1 MHGTGTL
8 VGDLPEMSAVGNV
21 FKHRRRA
28 DGPLPV
34 GTVKASFGHSGG
46 AAGMASLLKRIMAT
60 CSQSQLSITEK
71 KIGGIS
77 TKSTVQTQLAV
88 LTLEI
93 GLAAFWKV
101 AGVQLVMGH
110 SLGEYA
116 ALHVAG
122 VLSLADML
130 FLPTSR
136 PRCPFTEL
144 TRRIFTARL
153 GSLQMLAARHVVVS
167 PLQQEGLF
175 KKPSKWTYRH
185 VELFCSFED
194 PLPAPALQDKQ
205 LEKGSGARY
214 VNGLLK
220 RDNIRWRTTMMRKLL
235 EHPNHTFEN
244 TARFYFDGRCVE
256 TFDCLIVCHD
266 TGPTITAYFDGGSLS
281 PVHYRPFNQ
290 SLQLPHP
297 RILALLVTVA
307 YRQSEQDGIRRCS
320 SNPRI
325 LHLLVP
331 EQTKTNT
338 GNDGK
343 HSDARMGT
351 GAPLENN
358 PKQ

>member
-46 AAGMASLLKRIMAT
+46 AAGMASLLKRIMVFRTDIIPPRKAT
-60 CSQSQLSITEK
+60 CSQSQLPITEK

-153 GSLQMLAARHVVVS
+153 GSLQLLAAR
-167 PLQQEGLF
+167 
-175 KKPSKWTYRH
+175 
-185 VELFCSFED
+185 CC
-194 PLPAPALQDKQ
+194 
-205 LEKGSGARY
+205 GAHR
-214 VNGLLK
+214 G
-220 RDNIRWRTTMMRKLL
+220 
-235 EHPNHTFEN
+235 
-244 TARFYFDGRCVE
+244 
-256 TFDCLIVCHD
+256 
-266 TGPTITAYFDGGSLS
+266 
-281 PVHYRPFNQ
+281 
-290 SLQLPHP
+290 
-297 RILALLVTVA
+297 
-307 YRQSEQDGIRRCS
+307 
-320 SNPRI
+320 
-325 LHLLVP
+325 
-331 EQTKTNT
+331 
-338 GNDGK
+338 
-343 HSDARMGT
+343 
-351 GAPLENN
+351 
-358 PKQ
+358 